1 MIETCGVCTY
11 DSTCD
16 PDATNEEHAVNIFKL
31 REEQLKYLN
40 ELEDIARLLNEEE
53 ILNDDNLDKVTR
65 KQMAYETRL
74 HVFLAEIELSI
85 SRDHSILLIFARIC
99 MHTRNED
106 LGNDILKDCSKLCK
120 KN

>member
-1 MIETCGVCTY
+1 MIETCGACTY

-31 REEQLKYLN
+31 RGEQLKYLN

-53 ILNDDNLDKVTR
+53 ILNDDDLNKITR
-65 KQMAYETRL
+65 KQMAYEIRL
-74 HVFLAEIELSI
+74 HVLLAEIELSI